1 MKNDIE
7 LVIFDLGGV
16 LIELTGVPR
25 MLELT
30 QGQFSESDL
39 WEKWLHSP
47 VVRAFESGKITD
59 SEFSEQIVSEFNI
72 TVSPEQYLAEF
83 TAWPRGFYPG
93 AKELIARI
101 NRNVRVATLSNT
113 NTVHWPRFIH
123 EMKLLEMVT
132 MNFPSHL
139 SGLLKPDTE
148 AFLHVTNQVGVLP
161 SRTLVLD
168 DNGINVDAARKVSMQ
183 ACRVQG
189 IAETE
194 KCLHE
199 FGLLTDSGN

>member
-1 MKNDIE
+1 MKSNIE

-30 QGQFSESDL
+30 QGQISENDL

-93 AKELIARI
+93 TGELIARI
-101 NRNVRVATLSNT
+101 NRNVKVAALSNT
-113 NTVHWPRFIH
+113 NAVHWPRFIH
-123 EMKLLEMVT
+123 EMKLLEMIT
-132 MNFPSHL
+132 LNFPSHL
-139 SGLLKPDTE
+139 TGFLKPDTE
-148 AFLHVTNQVGVLP
+148 AFLHVTNQVGVHP
-161 SRTLVLD
+161 GRTLVLD
-168 DNGINVDAARKVSMQ
+168 DNRINVAAARKVNMQ
-183 ACRVQG
+183 ACRVRG

-194 KCLHE
+194 KCLHK
-199 FGLLTDSGN
+199 FGLLTVSGN